1 MGSTAQVNP
10 KQDQSHGKRT
20 RQTASQDHDATGGAA
35 LGQAACFAVTR
46 FYFRRQ
52 SPQQGYIVD
61 FVCLK
66 HKLVVEVDGAQH
78 GLEAHLAR
86 DARRD
91 STLNRDGFAV
101 LRFWNNEINDDIDG
115 IVDTIFHRL
124 TTMSVPLSG

>member
-1 MGSTAQVNP
+1 MANERARQLRKTMTPQEVRLWGKLHALRAQGF
-10 KQDQSHGKRT
+10 H
-20 RQTASQDHDATGGAA
+20 
-35 LGQAACFAVTR
+35 
-46 FYFRRQ
+46 FRRQ